1 MLDLEKCKSYAK
13 KIRIFHG
20 IEPEEVLD
28 ILKRGRMWK
37 FEQGQT
43 IFHEGTLGSN
53 IFVVLDGLVD
63 IHSKNTFIGR
73 CEPGDAFGEM
83 SVLNHRPRTAS
94 AIARTPVKVFTLD
107 ERQLNQVLE
116 KKVAVRI
123 LLNIIHVLSE
133 RLENANLHIAER
145 QLVRTD

>member
-1 MLDLEKCKSYAK
+1 
-13 KIRIFHG
+13 
-20 IEPEEVLD
+20 
-28 ILKRGRMWK
+28 
-37 FEQGQT
+37 
-43 IFHEGTLGSN
+43 
-53 IFVVLDGLVD
+53 LVD